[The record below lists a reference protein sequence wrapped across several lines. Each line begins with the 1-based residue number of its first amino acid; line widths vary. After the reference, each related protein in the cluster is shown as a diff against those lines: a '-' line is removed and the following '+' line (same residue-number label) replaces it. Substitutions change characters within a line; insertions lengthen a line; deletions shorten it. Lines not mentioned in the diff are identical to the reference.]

1 MINAG
6 AFHLWI
12 RYYDVTAA
20 VEDLLG
26 GSLLENGKYDGV
38 REEFG
43 LYFLE
48 K

>member
-1 MINAG
+1 MINVG
-6 AFHLWI
+6 VFYLWI
-12 RYYDVTAA
+12 RYYDVIVV
-20 VEDLLG
+20 VENLLG
-26 GSLLENGKYDGV
+26 GSLFENGKYDGV